1 MNLKYLVNKGM
12 GGGSDTFKVP
22 SSKFQVQGLRFKVET
37 RKQKASSEC
46 IEKVQRSRIGKFG
59 ECRAGAWRKKY
70 LFISLFA
77 PKKRTKEK
85 APRHFASACGGFPR
99 QVHASGVAMN
109 SHNWVLRQHNDPAP
123 LSCTRLGCQTMGMKV
138 KISI

>member
-1 MNLKYLVNKGM
+1 VIVADLKYLVNKGM
-12 GGGSDTFKVP
+12 EGGGSDTFKVP
-22 SSKFQVQGLRFKVET
+22 RWRFKVER
-37 RKQKASSEC
+37 RKQKPKSNSD
-46 IEKVQRSRIGKFG
+46 KGRGVR
-59 ECRAGAWRKKY
+59 GAWRKKY